1 MPRPTGAAFPV
12 TMVTLSVVTGPSWCV
27 LSYRLPREP
36 TRLRLAA
43 WRRLKHL
50 GAVVLHDAVWL
61 LPADPTTRE
70 AFEWLAEEIE
80 QQGGTAFT
88 WEGLSSDAAQAQ
100 AIVRRFQ
107 AQADARYAEIVD
119 SASELSR
126 LAVRMRPVNE
136 PRLHQ
141 IRRRLV
147 GLDRAIRL
155 ERRRDY
161 FRSPARIATEQ
172 AVGDALAE
180 LDRRLER
187 QPVRAAR

>member
-1 MPRPTGAAFPV
+1 M
-12 TMVTLSVVTGPSWCV
+12 
-27 LSYRLPREP
+27 
-36 TRLRLAA
+36 
-43 WRRLKHL
+43 